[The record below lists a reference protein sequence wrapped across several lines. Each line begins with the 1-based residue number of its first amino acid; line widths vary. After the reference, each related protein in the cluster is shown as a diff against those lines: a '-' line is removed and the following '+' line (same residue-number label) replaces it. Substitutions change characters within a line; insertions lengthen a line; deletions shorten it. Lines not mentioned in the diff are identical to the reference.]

1 MLNYKIVNCFQTNYF
16 RTMTKGFSIFIAL
29 LFSTQVYGQK
39 PKATAPSQAP
49 TTSRPAI
56 RKVPFSE
63 LLNNNDVYYFRDQ
76 PFTGTSVE
84 TFKDNTKMQEI
95 QWKNGLIDGTKTEY
109 FGGGVLV
116 RAKLTFK
123 EGKRQGPFQ
132 YFHANGQLKLT
143 GKYVNDLLDSTVNAF
158 YDNGYPKYTFTYVM
172 GEKTGISASYFN
184 NGNIE
189 QKVELLN
196 EKPNGKMETY
206 YEAGNLRLVTN
217 YKQGI
222 REGQLQRYHLNGTV
236 AEESYFKKGVQD
248 SVSYYWD
255 NVFGSILKIEN
266 YKMGLKEGIWVTF
279 NEIGDTLSMY
289 TFTDNVYDG
298 PFRIYAAEKIMTE
311 VGDKRYHADYEHR
324 LDQFGTYKMGKL
336 DGVFKAG
343 LYNRENHVEGFY
355 KEGTMVG
362 EWKYYNVDDKLVL
375 YELYNDEGVLLKQK
389 PKLKKPEPTPES
401 ED

>member
-1 MLNYKIVNCFQTNYF
+1 
-16 RTMTKGFSIFIAL
+16 MTKGFSFFFILSLCLSA
-29 LFSTQVYGQK
+29 YGQK
-39 PKATAPSQAP
+39 AKPAT
-49 TTSRPAI
+49 TTTTPVATRPAI

-63 LLNNNDVYYFRDQ
+63 LINNNDVYYFRDK
-76 PFTGTSVE
+76 PFTGTSIE

-116 RAKLTFK
+116 RAKLSFL
-123 EGKRQGPFQ
+123 EGKRHGPFQ
-132 YFHANGQLKLT
+132 YFHSNGQLKLT
-143 GKYVNDLLDSTVNAF
+143 GKYFNDLLDSTVNAF
-158 YDNGYPKYTFTYVM
+158 YDNGNPKYTFNYIM
-172 GEKTGISASYFN
+172 GVKTGLSISYYN

-189 QKVELLN
+189 QKVDLLN
-196 EKPNGKMETY
+196 EKPNGRMETY
-206 YEAGNLRLVTN
+206 YEAGNIRLVTT
-217 YKQGI
+217 YKEGI
-222 REGQLQRYHLNGTV
+222 REGQFLRYHLNGTV
-236 AEESYFKKGVQD
+236 AEESYFKNGIQD

-311 VGDKRYHADYEHR
+311 LGDKKYHADYEHR
-324 LDQFGTYKMGKL
+324 LDQMGTYKMGKL

-343 LYNRENHVEGFY
+343 LYNRENHVEGVY
-355 KEGTMVG
+355 KEGIMVG
-362 EWKYYNVDDKLVL
+362 EWKYYNADDKLVL
-375 YELYNDEGVLLKQK
+375 YELYNDEGELLKQK
-389 PKLKKPEPTPES
+389 PKLKKPEPLPDS